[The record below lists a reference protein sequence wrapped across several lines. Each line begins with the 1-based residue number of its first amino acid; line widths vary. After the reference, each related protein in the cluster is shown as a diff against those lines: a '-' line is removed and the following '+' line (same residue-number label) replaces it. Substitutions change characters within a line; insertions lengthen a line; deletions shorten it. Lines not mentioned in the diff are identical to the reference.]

1 MRIRVINPNT
11 TESMT
16 GTIAA
21 AARAAAAP
29 GTSIVPVTAATGPAS
44 IEGHYEEAVATIAVL
59 EAVRAGEAE
68 GAEAHVIA
76 CFGDP
81 GLLAA
86 REIAVAPVIG
96 IAEAAM
102 HLASLVATGFS
113 VVTTLARTRIIAEH
127 LVASYGMERQC
138 RRVRATEL
146 PVLGLARPNADA
158 RGVIAAE
165 CRRALAED
173 GAGAIVLGCAGMADL
188 AADLSAELG
197 VPVIDGVGA
206 AVKLA
211 EALVGLGIATS
222 KRGDL
227 AAPGIKPYRGFLAHM
242 APAAAAAPPA
252 GRDAV
257 KRAPRD
263 RALAGPDAA

>member
-21 AARAAAAP
+21 AARSVAAA
-29 GTSIVPVTAATGPAS
+29 GTVIVPVTAATGPVS
-44 IEGHYEEAVATIAVL
+44 IEGHYEEAIAAIAVL

-68 GAEAHVIA
+68 AAAAHVIA

-86 REIAVAPVIG
+86 REIARAPVIG

-113 VVTTLARTRIIAEH
+113 IVTTLARTRVIAEH
-127 LVASYGMERQC
+127 LVAAYGMDRHC
-138 RRVRATEL
+138 RRVRATDL
-146 PVLGLARPNADA
+146 RVLGLDDPAFDS

-173 GAGAIVLGCAGMADL
+173 GSGAIVLGCAGMADL
-188 AADLSAELG
+188 ATDLSAELG

-211 EALVGLGIATS
+211 EALVGLGLATS

-227 AAPGIKPYRGFLAHM
+227 APPASKPYSGLLAHM
-242 APAAAAAPPA
+242 APVAGDPYREPSTRAAS
-252 GRDAV
+252 
-257 KRAPRD
+257 KRRGSAR
-263 RALAGPDAA
+263 